1 MSTLDTKQFRTAA
14 ESDARIAELERR
26 LAAAHGREEG
36 RNIIIRQLEADRDNL
51 RRRLGES

>member
-36 RNIIIRQLEADRDNL
+36 RNIIIRQLEADRDDL